1 MPDQERNHLNELRG
15 RNILSVP
22 NYHLVSRPQTL
33 YKSCTEYQYHAIPS
47 LYDYSILNSIVFMDG
62 KYLVLNTEEQDEF
75 FNEDE
80 SGLEEL
86 I

>member
-1 MPDQERNHLNELRG
+1 MPDRERNHLNELRG
-15 RNILSVP
+15 RNILSIP

-33 YKSCTEYQYHAIPS
+33 YKSCTEYQYHVLPP
-47 LYDYSILNSIVFMDG
+47 LYEYSILNSIIFMDG

>member
-1 MPDQERNHLNELRG
+1 MPDRERNHLNELRG
-15 RNILSVP
+15 RNILSIP
-22 NYHLVSRPQTL
+22 NYHLVSRPQTS
-33 YKSCTEYQYHAIPS
+33 YKSCTEYQYHVLPS
-47 LYDYSILNSIVFMDG
+47 LYEYSILNSIIFMDG